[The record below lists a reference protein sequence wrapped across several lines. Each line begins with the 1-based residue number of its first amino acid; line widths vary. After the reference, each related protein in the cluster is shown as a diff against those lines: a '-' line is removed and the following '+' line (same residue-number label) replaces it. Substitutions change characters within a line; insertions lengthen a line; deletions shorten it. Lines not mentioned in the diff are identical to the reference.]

1 MRDKNQFIAE
11 TNGPARKCAN
21 PVRWRWQFPGPSL
34 FISKRLPF
42 EENGGPAGLEP
53 WIFGANAVKLSFTA
67 ARREQSRE
75 EEIANSVSHGLG
87 LIAALVATPFLIEH
101 AVRLGDAVFIFGAS
115 VFAATV
121 VLLYLAS
128 TLYHAL
134 PVGRA
139 KRVFRVIEHSAIF
152 LLIAGTY
159 TPFTL
164 GVLRGTLGWT
174 LLGLVWGIAVAGV
187 TLKALNRLT
196 HPILTTSLYLL
207 MGWLIVI
214 AAEPLAAS
222 LPPSGL
228 QWLVAGGLAYT
239 IGVIFFAFGSQLR
252 YGHFIWHLFVM
263 VGTACHYF
271 AVLWHAA

>member
-1 MRDKNQFIAE
+1 MSN
-11 TNGPARKCAN
+11 
-21 PVRWRWQFPGPSL
+21 
-34 FISKRLPF
+34 RLPI
-42 EENGGPAGLEP
+42 EENGGRAGHEP
-53 WIFGANAVKLSFTA
+53 WTFGEHVVNLSFSAT
-67 ARREQSRE
+67 RRAQSRE
-75 EEIANSVSHGLG
+75 EEIANSLSHGFG
-87 LIAALVATPFLIEH
+87 LVAAMVATPFLIVH
-101 AVRLGDAVFIFGAS
+101 AAGRGDAWFIVGAS
-115 VFAATV
+115 IFAATM

-134 PVGRA
+134 PIGRA

-164 GVLRGTLGWT
+164 GVLRGTWGWT

-214 AAEPLAAS
+214 AAGPLTERV
-222 LPPSGL
+222 PTSGL
-228 QWLVAGGLAYT
+228 LWLVAGGLAYT
-239 IGVIFFAFGSQLR
+239 VGVVFFAFDSRLR
-252 YGHFIWHLFVM
+252 YGHFIWHLFVLT
-263 VGTACHYF
+263 GTACHYF
-271 AVLWHAA
+271 AVLGYAA